1 MEVFRKINEK
11 ALNKNEYISKDEEE
25 KPEALDRIVHL

>member
-1 MEVFRKINEK
+1 MEFCRKINEK